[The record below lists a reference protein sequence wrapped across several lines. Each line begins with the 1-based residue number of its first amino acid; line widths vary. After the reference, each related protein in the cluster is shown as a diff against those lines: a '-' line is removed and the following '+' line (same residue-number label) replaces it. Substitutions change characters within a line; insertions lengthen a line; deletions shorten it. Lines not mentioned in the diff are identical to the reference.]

1 MNDMTVIWA
10 LVGAL
15 IGIVGGHLVFVL
27 FDIYQLN
34 KRIKKQKI
42 ELEKYHTSTGGT
54 SFVASI
60 SRAFSELQMK
70 NLKNQ
75 AKQDDKAD

>member
-10 LVGAL
+10 LIGAL
-15 IGIVGGHLVFVL
+15 IGIVGGYLIFVL

-42 ELEKYHTSTGGT
+42 ELEKYYTSTGGA
-54 SFVASI
+54 SFVASM

-75 AKQDDKAD
+75 AKRDDKAD

>member
-10 LVGAL
+10 LIGAL
-15 IGIVGGHLVFVL
+15 IGVVAGHLIFVL

-42 ELEKYHTSTGGT
+42 ELEKHRATGGT
-54 SFVASI
+54 SFVTNM
-60 SRAFSELQMK
+60 SRSFSEMHRK
-70 NLKNQ
+70 NLESQ
-75 AKQDDKAD
+75 AKRNDKAD

>member
-1 MNDMTVIWA
+1 MNDMTIIWA

-15 IGIVGGHLVFVL
+15 VGIVGGHLVFVL

-42 ELEKYHTSTGGT
+42 ELEKYKATGGT
-54 SFVASI
+54 SFVTSV
-60 SRAFSELQMK
+60 SRAFSEMHRKDLES
-70 NLKNQ
+70 Q
-75 AKQDDKAD
+75 AKRNDKTG

>member
-15 IGIVGGHLVFVL
+15 VGIVGGHLIFVL
-27 FDIYQLN
+27 FDIYQTN

-42 ELEKYHTSTGGT
+42 ELEKYQATGGT
-54 SFVASI
+54 SFVISM
-60 SRAFSELQMK
+60 SRAFSELHRK
-70 NLKNQ
+70 DLENQ
-75 AKQDDKAD
+75 AKQNDKTG

>member
-10 LVGAL
+10 LIGAL
-15 IGIVGGHLVFVL
+15 VGIVGGHLIFVL

-34 KRIKKQKI
+34 KRIKKQEI
-42 ELEKYHTSTGGT
+42 ELEKYKAIGGT
-54 SFVASI
+54 SFVTSI

-70 NLKNQ
+70 NLENQ

>member
-10 LVGAL
+10 LIGTL
-15 IGIVGGHLVFVL
+15 IGIVGGHLIFVL

-42 ELEKYHTSTGGT
+42 ELEKYRATGGT
-54 SFVASI
+54 SFVISM
-60 SRAFSELQMK
+60 SRAFSELHRK
-70 NLKNQ
+70 NLENQ
-75 AKQDDKAD
+75 AKQDDKTS